1 MGSFESRVGGH
12 ITLCFTVDMN
22 SENPL
27 LQGSTGFGMSISK
40 GVSVKVTKVDSNQK
54 NKIRFFGFKENV
66 DTNLY
71 QTVLDILSSEK
82 VPVNDFSWEFDITLE
97 LPAQQ
102 GFGLSAS
109 GACASAIVLQQ
120 ALGIPES
127 EIIPRAIKVAHLVER
142 KISGGLGDVSGISV
156 GGIERRI
163 KAGLPKP
170 IGPGIVESWFKKIP
184 LILVWKGE
192 KGTHTSSYIDSEKW
206 QSEIT
211 KAGTTSMRKIEEIS
225 WDSSSWNTIL
235 QESLNF
241 SKNSRLNKEKNRGE
255 LLNEINLDEIKTTF
269 QNKAVVRLCM
279 LGLSAIILPEKCDL
293 ENSKNWL
300 SKVSDYLTKKDLE
313 YVMCYVSQSPLSL

>member
-12 ITLCFTVDMN
+12 ITLCFTVDVN
-22 SENPL
+22 SKNPL

-40 GVSVKVTKVDSNQK
+40 GVLVKVKKIDSNRK

-66 DTNLY
+66 DKNLY
-71 QTVLDILSSEK
+71 QTVLDTLSCEK

-142 KISGGLGDVSGISV
+142 KISGGLGDVSAMSV

-170 IGPGIVESWFKKIP
+170 TGPGIVESWFKETP

-192 KGTHTSSYIDSEKW
+192 KGTHTSSYIDSKKW

-211 KAGTTSMRKIEEIS
+211 KAGITSMREIEEIS
-225 WDSSSWNTIL
+225 WDISSWNTIL

-241 SKNSRLNKEKNRGE
+241 SNNSGLNKEKNRRE

-269 QNKAVVRLCM
+269 QNKVVVRLCM
-279 LGLSAIILPEKCDL
+279 LGLSAIILPTKCDL
-293 ENSKNWL
+293 ENSGKWL

-313 YVMCYVSQSPLSL
+313 YVMCYVSQFPLSL